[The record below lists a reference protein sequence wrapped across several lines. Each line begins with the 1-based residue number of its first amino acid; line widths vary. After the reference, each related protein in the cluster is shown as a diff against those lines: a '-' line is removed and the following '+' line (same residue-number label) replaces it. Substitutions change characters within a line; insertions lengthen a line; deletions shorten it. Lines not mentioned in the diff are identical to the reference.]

1 MKIKSLILILMT
13 IVALP
18 TTAQI
23 LNFSLRT
30 NNQQLIDKALAG
42 AFVRINQSYELCDTV
57 KDEHFGRNGKDYFSI
72 ISFIGIET
80 EQGLIF
86 PSTTLKPWTYDN
98 DFNEYKGKYKPL
110 VTESKINILNHRVG
124 YAVRN
129 VELPFTGTSLSKY
142 LSIYNDS
149 IQHNQG
155 LKIDTIPGSKNGWV
169 IWLSSNS
176 TLSETDSVRF
186 TSIKKDI
193 EVPTDGGSL
202 HIEKLETNETVF
214 GGIYVTPVQSSI
226 GQLTFTLTG
235 IMVLDED
242 SWVLD
247 FPFMKTPKEV
257 KILTPING
265 LSGGGKLNPLKKKRK

>member
-57 KDEHFGRNGKDYFSI
+57 KDEHFGRNGKNYFSI
-72 ISFIGIET
+72 IPFIGIET

-110 VTESKINILNHRVG
+110 VTESKINILNHRDG

-202 HIEKLETNETVF
+202 HIEK
-214 GGIYVTPVQSSI
+214 I
-226 GQLTFTLTG
+226 
-235 IMVLDED
+235 
-242 SWVLD
+242 
-247 FPFMKTPKEV
+247 
-257 KILTPING
+257 
-265 LSGGGKLNPLKKKRK
+265 

>member
-72 ISFIGIET
+72 IPFIGIET

-110 VTESKINILNHRVG
+110 VTESKINILNHRDG

-155 LKIDTIPGSKNGWV
+155 LKIDTIPGLKNGWL

-176 TLSETDSVRF
+176 TLLETDSVRL

-193 EVPTDGGSL
+193 EVPTDGSSL

-247 FPFMKTPKEV
+247 FPFMKAPQEV

>member
-72 ISFIGIET
+72 IPFIGIET

-110 VTESKINILNHRVG
+110 VTESKINILNHRDG

-155 LKIDTIPGSKNGWV
+155 LKIDTIPGLKNGWL

-176 TLSETDSVRF
+176 TLLETDSVRL

-193 EVPTDGGSL
+193 EVPTDGSSL

-247 FPFMKTPKEV
+247 FPFMKSPQEV